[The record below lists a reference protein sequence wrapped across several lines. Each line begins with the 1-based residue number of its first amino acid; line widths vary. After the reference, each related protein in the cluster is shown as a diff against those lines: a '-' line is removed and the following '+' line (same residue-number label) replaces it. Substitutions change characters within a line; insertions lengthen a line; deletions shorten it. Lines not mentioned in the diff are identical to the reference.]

1 MSKSKNYMIRM
12 PEEGY
17 QALKLIAKRERR
29 VLADIMREA
38 LEEYTKKKGVE
49 ASFEVERGGYRPR
62 NASIEEETA
71 E

>member
-1 MSKSKNYMIRM
+1 MIRM

-62 NASIEEETA
+62 NTNSSEDTKD
-71 E
+71 